1 MKLNA
6 ISRYILLIS
15 LKGNRQLIDT
25 IKILDTKT
33 DKLFC
38 GSPIKSDHVSLKE
51 YGSGILNDI
60 KIPLDD
66 EKFKK
71 IKEESYLQLRNTRF
85 IDLVK
90 KYQLEEYSI

>member
-1 MKLNA
+1 MKINA

-15 LKGNRQLIDT
+15 LKGNRQLINT

-38 GSPIKSDHVSLKE
+38 GSPIKSDYVSISE
-51 YGSGILNDI
+51 YGQNINSDI
-60 KIPLDD
+60 KIPLDN

-85 IDLVK
+85 IDLIK
-90 KYQLEEYSI
+90 KYQLEEYAI